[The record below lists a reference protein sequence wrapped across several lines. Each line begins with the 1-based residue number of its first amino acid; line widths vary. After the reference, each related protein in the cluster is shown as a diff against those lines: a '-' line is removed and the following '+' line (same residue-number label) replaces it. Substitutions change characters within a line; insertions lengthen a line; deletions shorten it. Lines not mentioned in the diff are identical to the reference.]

1 MSTYFNLS
9 GWCRGVFGLSKYAVF
24 GLMLALAAG
33 TAYHYI
39 KVNKLNMDIAKRDK
53 VIAERDQQIL
63 ALQSDVSDLKLSNS
77 SLELSNQRK
86 TEENTS
92 IREELVREQV
102 RQDEAA
108 KRVAEVEEKLRS
120 RETRDAVMRIQKS
133 GKTSLLLLIENKYTQ
148 CVRDHYG
155 ETGGRCRSGKWV
167 LDGERVVPRAKQ
179 DSDSE
184 KPAKE
189 EG

>member
-1 MSTYFNLS
+1 M
-9 GWCRGVFGLSKYAVF
+9 FGLSKYAIF

-39 KVNKLNMDIAKRDK
+39 KVNKLNMDIAKREK
-53 VIAERDQQIL
+53 VIAEREQQIL

-77 SLELSNQRK
+77 SLEQSNQRK

-92 IREELVREQV
+92 IREQLVREQML
-102 RQDEAA
+102 QDEAA

-120 RETRDAVMRIQKS
+120 RETRDAVMRIEKG
-133 GKTSLLLLIENKYTQ
+133 GKTSLLLRIENKYTQ

-167 LDGERVVPRAKQ
+167 LDGERVVPRVVK
-179 DSDSE
+179 DSDSK
-184 KPAKE
+184 KPSE
-189 EG
+189 DDG

>member
-1 MSTYFNLS
+1 M
-9 GWCRGVFGLSKYAVF
+9 FGLSKYAVF

-39 KVNKLNMDIAKRDK
+39 NVNKLNMDIAKREK

-63 ALQSDVSDLKLSNS
+63 ALQSDVSDLKNSNS
-77 SLELSNQRK
+77 SLEQSNQRK

-92 IREELVREQV
+92 IREQLVREQML
-102 RQDEAA
+102 QDEAA

-120 RETRDAVMRIQKS
+120 RETRDAVMRIEKS
-133 GKTSLLLLIENKYTQ
+133 GKTSLLLRFENRYTQ
-148 CVRDHYG
+148 CVRDHYA

-167 LDGERVVPRAKQ
+167 LDGERVVPRGVK
-179 DSDSE
+179 DSDRE
-184 KPAKE
+184 KQSND